1 MNDRTGLKIILYV
14 NPLQQGLKHKFS
26 TGKLKNDDIDKS
38 LIDSYEGLEKMKR
51 FNDGNL
57 WSQLTKEE
65 QDELILSDIESE
77 DENNLI
83 SHSEVLKK
91 NRF

>member
-1 MNDRTGLKIILYV
+1 
-14 NPLQQGLKHKFS
+14 
-26 TGKLKNDDIDKS
+26 
-38 LIDSYEGLEKMKR
+38 MKR